1 MIAIIHII
9 MIVDIVCMKSTVS
22 SSFKFLCHYVI
33 NIEKDAPLCT
43 RSKLS
48 SKLDMDLAEI
58 IRPNTGRLASII
70 QFRKCCGICDLSGF
84 NIVSSW

>member
-48 SKLDMDLAEI
+48 LET
-58 IRPNTGRLASII
+58 RH
-70 QFRKCCGICDLSGF
+70 GF
-84 NIVSSW
+84 G